1 MRHLRVPSAQTSHW
15 IDLCKTNGW
24 YETGYRVQRV
34 GDNTAIPLNM
44 NAPQADD
51 SVWGENTMIDVD
63 VTDKKAR
70 HYWEHISNETR
81 TEFGDEFPQAFE
93 IQGDVLLVK
102 IPDEMAEVEHE
113 IARAMLEQFPSV
125 RVVCHDA
132 GVVGEFR
139 VRNLRVLKA
148 RNDNNSTQ
156 TRYREHGYE
165 FNINPA
171 VAYFSGRLGTQR
183 MRTLDAVSSMS
194 QSKGRP
200 LVIVDPYAGVGPSMA
215 LLYTDADLVFKAYVN
230 DMNPDAIP
238 LLKQNMEYF
247 HSKRKQDGTYV
258 VDCVD
263 ARELMKSRPELIG
276 TADVLLVNLPHEGID
291 HLPEL
296 LPLLLDEES
305 LLCGWSIQE
314 KQADIEHQLRAI
326 IEGSDW
332 RIAKVHVEEIKGFST
347 AKAMFRYELILSKRN
362 KR

>member
-1 MRHLRVPSAQTSHW
+1 MAGMRLG
-15 IDLCKTNGW
+15 IECNEL
-24 YETGYRVQRV
+24 

-102 IPDEMAEVEHE
+102 IPAEMAEVEHE
-113 IARAMLEQFPSV
+113 IAGAMLEQFPSV

-132 GVVGEFR
+132 GVEGEFR
-139 VRNLRVLKA
+139 VRKLRVLKA

-326 IEGSDW
+326 IEVSDW

>member
-15 IDLCKTNGW
+15 IGFCKTNGW

-34 GDNTAIPLNM
+34 GHDTAIPLNS

-51 SVWGENTMIDVD
+51 SVWGDNIMIELD

-70 HYWEHISNETR
+70 HYWEHISDEIRN
-81 TEFGDEFPQAFE
+81 EFGDEFPQAFE

-102 IPDEMAEVEHE
+102 IPDEMVEVEQA
-113 IARAMLEQFPSV
+113 IAQAMLEQFPSV

-148 RNDNNSTQ
+148 RNDNDSTL
-156 TRYREHGYE
+156 TRYREHGHE

-183 MRTLDAVSSMS
+183 MQTLDAISSMS

-200 LVIVDPYAGVGPSMA
+200 LVIADPYAGVGPSMA
-215 LLYTDADLVFKAYVN
+215 LLYTDANLVSKAYVN

-238 LLKQNMEYF
+238 LLKQNMEDF
-247 HSKRKQDGTYV
+247 HSKRKQDGSYF
-258 VDCVD
+258 VDCMD
-263 ARELMKSRPELIG
+263 ARELKEFRSELAG
-276 TADVLLVNLPHEGID
+276 VVDVLLVNLPHESID
-291 HLPEL
+291 HLPDL
-296 LPLLLDEES
+296 LPLLSDDES
-305 LLCGWSIQE
+305 LVCGWSIQE
-314 KQADIEHQLRAI
+314 KQADIEHQLRAV
-326 IEGSDW
+326 IEVSDW
-332 RIAKVHVEEIKGFST
+332 TITTIHVEEIKGFST
-347 AKAMFRYELILSKRN
+347 AKAMFRFELVLSNPN

>member
-1 MRHLRVPSAQTSHW
+1 M
-15 IDLCKTNGW
+15 
-24 YETGYRVQRV
+24 QRV
-34 GDNTAIPLNM
+34 GDDTAIPLNT

-51 SVWGENTMIDVD
+51 LVWEEYTIIELE
-63 VTDKKAR
+63 VTEKKT
-70 HYWEHISNETR
+70 HNYWENISNEIR
-81 TEFGDEFPQAFE
+81 NEFCDEFPQAFE
-93 IQGDVLLVK
+93 IQGDILLVK
-102 IPDEMAEVEHE
+102 IPDEMIVVEHE

-125 RVVCHDA
+125 RVVCHDD

-148 RNDNNSTQ
+148 RNDNKSTR

-200 LVIVDPYAGVGPSMA
+200 LVVVDPYAGVGPSMA
-215 LLYTDADLVFKAYVN
+215 LLYTDANLVSKAYVN

-247 HSKRKQDGTYV
+247 HSKRKQDGTYD
-258 VDCVD
+258 VDCMD
-263 ARELMKSRPELIG
+263 ARKLMISRPELIG

-296 LPLLLDEES
+296 LPLLLDDES
-305 LLCGWSIQE
+305 LVCGWSIQE

-326 IEGSDW
+326 IEANDW
-332 RIAKVHVEEIKGFST
+332 AIATIHVEEIKGFST
-347 AKAMFRYELILSKRN
+347 AKAMFRYELVLSNQN

>member
-34 GDNTAIPLNM
+34 GHDTAIPLNS

-51 SVWGENTMIDVD
+51 SVWGDNTMIELD

-70 HYWEHISNETR
+70 HYWEHISEEIR

-102 IPDEMAEVEHE
+102 IPEAMMKVEHE
-113 IARAMLEQFPSV
+113 IAQAMLEQFPSV
-125 RVVCHDA
+125 RVVCHDD

-148 RNDNNSTQ
+148 RNDNDSTL
-156 TRYREHGYE
+156 TRYREHGHE
-165 FNINPA
+165 FNIDPA

-183 MRTLDAVSSMS
+183 MRTLDAVSTMS

-200 LVIVDPYAGVGPSMA
+200 LVVADPYAGVGPSMA
-215 LLYTDADLVFKAYVN
+215 LLYTDANLVSKAYVN

-247 HSKRKQDGTYV
+247 HSKRKHDGTYL
-258 VDCVD
+258 VDCMD
-263 ARELMKSRPELIG
+263 ARELMKSRPELMG
-276 TADVLLVNLPHEGID
+276 VVDVLLVNLPHESTN
-291 HLPEL
+291 HLPDL
-296 LPLLLDEES
+296 LPLLSEDES
-305 LLCGWSIQE
+305 LVCGWSIQE
-314 KQADIEHQLRAI
+314 KQADIEHQLRKI
-326 IEGSDW
+326 IEGSVRTII
-332 RIAKVHVEEIKGFST
+332 RIHVEEIKGFST
-347 AKAMFRYELILSKRN
+347 ARAMFRYELVLSNQN